1 MLETKMLE
9 TLTIPDTRLEL
20 MLQVQPEESLEWN
33 SEVKGQYTDWQNLES
48 SSHLV
53 AVIHGISHDGDWLVV
68 QTKGLDSQPAGRYAQ
83 AMNTGRGYQLEVAHV
98 SDGTTYNW
106 RVGLGLLADEAG
118 NEPYKE
124 VTLSQNL
131 SLAAVSEVMV
141 SWLHGQGLP
150 LGYGAALHV
159 YR

>member
-20 MLQVQPEESLEWN
+20 MLQVQSEESLEWKAD
-33 SEVKGQYTDWQNLES
+33 VRGQNTGWQDLES
-48 SSHLV
+48 SSQLV
-53 AVIHGISHDGDWLVV
+53 AVIQGISHDGDWLVV

-83 AMNTGRGYQLEVAHV
+83 AMNTGKGYQLEVAHL
-98 SDGTTYNW
+98 SDGTTCNW
-106 RVGLGLLADEAG
+106 RIGLGSLADEDG
-118 NEPYKE
+118 NEPHGA

-141 SWLHGQGLP
+141 PWLHGQGVP

>member
-1 MLETKMLE
+1 MLETRMLE
-9 TLTIPDTRLEL
+9 TLTVPDTRLEL
-20 MLQVQPEESLEWN
+20 MLQVQSEESLEWKAD
-33 SEVKGQYTDWQNLES
+33 VWGQNTGWQELES
-48 SSHLV
+48 SSQLM
-53 AVIHGISHDGDWLVV
+53 AVIQGISHDGDWLVV
-68 QTKGLDSQPAGRYAQ
+68 QTKGLDSQPTGRYVQ
-83 AMNTGRGYQLEVAHV
+83 AMNTGKGYQLEVAHV

-106 RVGLGLLADEAG
+106 RIGLGPLADEDG
-118 NEPYKE
+118 NEPHGA

>member
-9 TLTIPDTRLEL
+9 TLTIPDTSLEL
-20 MLQVQPEESLEWN
+20 MLQVQPEESLEWK
-33 SEVKGQYTDWQNLES
+33 SEVKGQYTGWQNLES

-53 AVIHGISHDGDWLVV
+53 AVVHGISHDGDWLVV

-83 AMNTGRGYQLEVAHV
+83 AMNTGKGYQLEVAHM
-98 SDGTTYNW
+98 SDGITHNW

-118 NEPYKE
+118 NEPYRG

-150 LGYGAALHV
+150 LGYGTALHV